1 MYIYR
6 WGALLPILFFL
17 HYYSIKMY
25 HVSTLVKPVIFQP
38 LPVNVATAS
47 SDALVLVMLFAVNVP
62 FTTELFAKLINVLSM
77 SEVESPVL
85 DKYTVFGYDCPE

>member
-1 MYIYR
+1 M
-6 WGALLPILFFL
+6 LPILFFL

-47 SDALVLVMLFAVNVP
+47 SDALVLVMLFALNVP
-62 FTTELFAKLINVLSM
+62 FATELFAKFISVLSI
-77 SEVESPVL
+77 SEAESPVL
-85 DKYTVFGYDCPE
+85 DKFTAVG